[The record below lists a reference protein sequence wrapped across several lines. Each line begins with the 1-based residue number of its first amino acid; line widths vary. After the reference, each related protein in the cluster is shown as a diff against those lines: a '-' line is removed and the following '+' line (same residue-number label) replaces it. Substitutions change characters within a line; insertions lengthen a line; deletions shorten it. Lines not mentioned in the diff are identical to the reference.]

1 MPTIT
6 ADKVL
11 NQNIYAKSKVDALKG
26 DYKTVIKTFSND
38 QRIGNV
44 FSYVETNDGLYWLL
58 YDNYNKPFYVKHD
71 ASKIRL
77 EGISQILENISLEQ
91 EKNKLKEKGIV
102 QYNIDKYIPY
112 IIGAGVVAI
121 ALPTVLAQL
130 KTKKVAGMKPTKETK
145 IILGIGAAVALYF
158 LYKKKRT
165 AGVPIIK
172 DLPNEIAPALPS
184 TIETVMAENVMP
196 PQPNKYKK
204 IDYVGPFE
212 VTYINAIAGAR
223 GNLGKIKTF

>member
-1 MPTIT
+1 
-6 ADKVL
+6 L
-11 NQNIYAKSKVDALKG
+11 
-26 DYKTVIKTFSND
+26 
-38 QRIGNV
+38 
-44 FSYVETNDGLYWLL
+44 
-58 YDNYNKPFYVKHD
+58 
-71 ASKIRL
+71 
-77 EGISQILENISLEQ
+77 
-91 EKNKLKEKGIV
+91 
-102 QYNIDKYIPY
+102 PY

-130 KTKKVAGMKPTKETK
+130 KTKKVAGMKPTNETK

-158 LYKKKRT
+158 IYKKKRS

-172 DLPNEIAPALPS
+172 DLPNAIAPGPQ
-184 TIETVMAENVMP
+184 TIETVMAENVIV
-196 PQPNKYKK
+196 PQPNKYKN